1 MYGEASQGVMALLR
15 RDRAGSTAPLRA
27 LNTRVFP
34 STLLEAGSHPGA
46 ASPGAPLYEGSRVC
60 TSSGLGVLRAA
71 FPPKPAGWTAP
82 TAAHAPQQLV
92 CRRRQE
98 AIRAAR
104 WRPERLLEFAG
115 KRLCASLLCT
125 RPGPMASEA
134 RPDEA
139 SAPPGCSGNLV
150 GPAGGLLVGESVG
163 PRGEQSPE
171 SSSAGAEA
179 QAAAVR
185 EVTEGPSEET
195 AILWVG
201 MGLEIEKLE
210 GRVEIEIRGETGL
223 VNEDV
228 MVLVEVVA
236 WEPGVQELEVQE
248 QEVQEQEEQ
257 EQEQESP
264 QEREQA
270 PPRPRTSTEALESLH
285 LELSSLIARGSQ
297 VLCLDKRK
305 LIHELQPYLDFRSSS
320 IRCIAGFWLQTILN
334 HPQLSTMITDQDRD
348 LLSYMIDL
356 EVEVCIPPKNCCT
369 ITFSFGRNPYF
380 RNPVITKA
388 YDITIT
394 GYLLSQTTPI
404 QWFGDCECQ
413 AYRCSRQNTSMNFFN
428 WISDHSP
435 SGSSTIAEIICEDL
449 WLNALQY
456 YLRMG
461 GPSRWYGE
469 ADREPSP
476 LIWGR

>member
-1 MYGEASQGVMALLR
+1 
-15 RDRAGSTAPLRA
+15 
-27 LNTRVFP
+27 
-34 STLLEAGSHPGA
+34 
-46 ASPGAPLYEGSRVC
+46 
-60 TSSGLGVLRAA
+60 
-71 FPPKPAGWTAP
+71 
-82 TAAHAPQQLV
+82 
-92 CRRRQE
+92 
-98 AIRAAR
+98 
-104 WRPERLLEFAG
+104 
-115 KRLCASLLCT
+115 
-125 RPGPMASEA
+125 
-134 RPDEA
+134 
-139 SAPPGCSGNLV
+139 
-150 GPAGGLLVGESVG
+150 
-163 PRGEQSPE
+163 
-171 SSSAGAEA
+171 
-179 QAAAVR
+179 
-185 EVTEGPSEET
+185 
-195 AILWVG
+195 

-223 VNEDV
+223 VNEDG

-236 WEPGVQELEVQE
+236 GEPGVQELEVQELEVQDLEVQEQEVQEQEVQEQEDQE

-404 QWFGDCECQ
+404 QWFG
-413 AYRCSRQNTSMNFFN
+413 
-428 WISDHSP
+428 IV
-435 SGSSTIAEIICEDL
+435 
-449 WLNALQY
+449 NA
-456 YLRMG
+456 RPTG
-461 GPSRWYGE
+461 AVARTPV
-469 ADREPSP
+469 
-476 LIWGR
+476 